1 MYTPD
6 KFQETRVDVLHGCMR
21 ENAFATFVYAGN
33 TGLVADHMP
42 FLVDPEP
49 APFGTLRGH
58 VARANPVWKECPGDR
73 EVLVVFHGLN
83 AYITPSWYAAKR
95 EHGKVVPTWNYVVV
109 HAYGRP
115 RFIEDSD
122 WLRGLVTQLTD
133 RYEAGRA
140 EPWKVTDAPEDY
152 LAKQLRAIVGVEI
165 VLTRLIGKWKANQ
178 NRSAAD
184 VRGVIEGL
192 TAEGDAFA
200 SVMRAPQAP

>member
-1 MYTPD
+1 MYIPD
-6 KFQETRVDVLHGCMR
+6 KFQETRVDVLHDCMR
-21 ENAFATFVYAGN
+21 TNALSTLVYASN
-33 TGLVADHMP
+33 SGLVADHVP
-42 FLVDPEP
+42 FLVDSEP

-58 VARANPVWKECPGDR
+58 VARANPLWKECPADR
-73 EVLVVFHGLN
+73 EVLVVFHGPD

-109 HAYGRP
+109 HAYGCP
-115 RFIEDSD
+115 RFIEDPA
-122 WLRGLVTQLTD
+122 WLRGQITQLTETH
-133 RYEAGRA
+133 EAGRA

-152 LAKQLRAIVGVEI
+152 VAKQLRAIVGVEI

-192 TAEGDAFA
+192 TSDGDAFA
-200 SVMRAPQAP
+200 SLMRAPETP

>member
-21 ENAFATFVYAGN
+21 GNALSTLVYAGAS
-33 TGLVADHMP
+33 GLIADHVP

-58 VARANPVWKECPGDR
+58 VARANPVWKECPVDR

-83 AYITPSWYAAKR
+83 TYITPSWYAAKR

-115 RFIEDSD
+115 RFIEDPA
-122 WLRGLVTQLTD
+122 WLRVLVTQLTD
-133 RYEAGRA
+133 THEAGRA

-184 VRGVIEGL
+184 VRGVIAGL

-200 SVMRAPQAP
+200 SMMRAPGSP